1 MESSANILTIY
12 ERCQR
17 AAFFAREW
25 ERIKYDEVQMLQ
37 EALRAG
43 FTTTRPDHGQ
53 CAGERCYELG
63 SSSGLVTDHLSVYD
77 QVVHLAT
84 LADILATAIRKNNEV
99 PWAVPERRE
108 LASGVSWTSEAF
120 LSSDGTHLRRVALVS
135 NWSDDRHYSEARSW
149 RSLGEVCV
157 YGLPMQ
163 QVVAVIGQSRSGKR
177 HSWWSHGLR
186 HPQNKVLRFRKKNE
200 VGQGFKSS
208 WKEVWR
214 EDYDD
219 LTTQDWLQAMLED
232 EVLKD
237 CLLRIDVPVP
247 EKVSRQ
253 RILDLAAR
261 KLEAIQ
267 LLKKKPDQNLTTCD
281 WPLRCKF
288 IAPCHRNEE
297 PSGRYGF
304 VKIA

>member
-1 MESSANILTIY
+1 M
-12 ERCQR
+12 QH
-17 AAFFAREW
+17 F
-25 ERIKYDEVQMLQ
+25 
-37 EALRAG
+37 LRASG
-43 FTTTRPDHGQ
+43 SGSSTTK
-53 CAGERCYELG
+53 CRCFRKRSALVLQPPVQITDNAQESAATSSG

-237 CLLRIDVPVP
+237 CLLR
-247 EKVSRQ
+247 
-253 RILDLAAR
+253 
-261 KLEAIQ
+261 
-267 LLKKKPDQNLTTCD
+267 
-281 WPLRCKF
+281 
-288 IAPCHRNEE
+288 
-297 PSGRYGF
+297 
-304 VKIA
+304 